1 MGKGGDDM
9 LWKDKTERK
18 DFIDVVEEAVTKAL
32 KDFSRWKVRFDEGS
46 KADAGSAIL
55 RFSEGRP
62 RRKDNHNETEGNYPT
77 GKKRYD
83 RSPP

>member
-1 MGKGGDDM
+1 M

-18 DFIDVVEEAVTKAL
+18 DFIDAVEKAVTKAL

-46 KADAGSAIL
+46 KADAGSAVL

-62 RRKDNHNETEGNYPT
+62 RKKENDNETEGNCPT
-77 GKKRYD
+77 DNKRYD
-83 RSPP
+83 RSSS